1 MSADWSVVSSKSG
14 SSKATAQCQQSK
26 FDMSKQTCNY
36 CKGKGHRIH
45 AMNAEG
51 VYILGMDGERILACP
66 VLIKKEAHNT
76 KRIKNV
82 DEEFP
87 ALPGQSGGASAY
99 TVVLVNSIDNAIK
112 EKKHREWLLRKAQK
126 EARELAKAEQY
137 AKEMETKYGP
147 RWAWVVMKTDED
159 NSIASSIRY
168 DYMVATMEREAEE
181 DRLIQE
187 SERQYEEQEK
197 KKREERKARRAL
209 MSAKDA
215 SLDKED
221 EALYLEAQW
230 ESDCLQNENMQ
241 RIHSESIR
249 REKETYAANGWTWV
263 ERY

>member
-1 MSADWSVVSSKSG
+1 MA
-14 SSKATAQCQQSK
+14 AQV

-45 AMNAEG
+45 TMNAEG
-51 VYILGMDGERILACP
+51 VYVLGNNGERVLACP
-66 VLIKKEAHNT
+66 VLIRREADNT

-87 ALPGQSGGASAY
+87 ALPGQMGGATAS
-99 TVVLVNSIDNAIK
+99 TINLVNSIDNAIK

-126 EARELAKAEQY
+126 EEWERVRAEKAKAALEET
-137 AKEMETKYGP
+137 AKQMETKYGP
-147 RWAWVVMKTDED
+147 RWAWVVMKTAED
-159 NSIASSIRY
+159 NSIAYSIRY

-181 DRLIQE
+181 DRLTQE
-187 SERQYEEQEK
+187 SERQYEEQEIR
-197 KKREERKARRAL
+197 KREQRKARRAL

-221 EALYLEAQW
+221 EANDLEAQW
-230 ESDCLQNENMQ
+230 ESECLQHENMQ

-249 REKETYAANGWTWV
+249 REQALYTEKGWTWV